1 MLTQKEILNE
11 VFTLPIAKQREI
23 AVEIQ
28 NHINEKFQNKTNDL
42 NGIEANR
49 ELTVEERIA
58 VTKSLSGCLKPEG
71 EYIPMTKEEDREL
84 IEEYLL
90 EKYS

>member
-1 MLTQKEILNE
+1 MMTQKEILNK
-11 VFTLPIAKQREI
+11 VFTLPITEQREI
-23 AVEIQ
+23 IVKIQ
-28 NHINEKFQNKTNDL
+28 DNINEEFQNGTTGFDKS
-42 NGIEANR
+42 EANR

-58 VTKSLSGCLKPEG
+58 ITKNLSGCLKPEG
-71 EYIPMTKEEDREL
+71 KYTPMTKEEDREL

>member
-11 VFTLPIAKQREI
+11 VFTLPIAEQSEI
-23 AVEIQ
+23 VVKIQ
-28 NHINEKFQNKTNDL
+28 NNINEKFQDKTNDC
-42 NGIEANR
+42 NEIEANR

-58 VTKSLSGCLKPEG
+58 ITKSLSGCLKPEG
-71 EYIPMTKEEDREL
+71 KYVPMTKEEDREL